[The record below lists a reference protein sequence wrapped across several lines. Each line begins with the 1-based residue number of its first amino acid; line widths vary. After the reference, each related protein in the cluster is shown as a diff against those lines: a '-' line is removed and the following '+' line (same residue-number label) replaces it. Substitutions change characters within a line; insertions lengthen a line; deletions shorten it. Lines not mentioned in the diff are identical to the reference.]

1 MGNMTDDMA
10 KITFVNRDGSE
21 KTVDARDGLSV
32 MEVAIDNDVDIEA
45 ACEGSLACATCHM
58 VLDPAWYEKL
68 DPPSE
73 EEEDM
78 LDLAFGLTRTSRLT
92 CQIRVSDAIDGMRVS
107 LPED

>member
-1 MGNMTDDMA
+1 MA
-10 KITFVNRDGSE
+10 KLTFVNRDGSE
-21 KTVDARDGLSV
+21 TQVDARDGLSV

-58 VLDPAWYEKL
+58 VVDPAWYEKIGG
-68 DPPSE
+68 PSE

-92 CQIRVSDAIDGMRVS
+92 CQIRVSDAIDGIRFT
-107 LPED
+107 LPEE

>member
-1 MGNMTDDMA
+1 MA

-21 KTVDARDGLSV
+21 KVVEAPNGLSV
-32 MEVAIDNDVDIEA
+32 MEVAIDNDIDIEA

-58 VLDPAWYEKL
+58 VVAPEWYDKL

-92 CQIRVSDAIDGMRVS
+92 CQIRISDAVDGLRVQ
-107 LPED
+107 LPEE

>member
-1 MGNMTDDMA
+1 MA
-10 KITFVNRDGSE
+10 KITFVQRDGSE
-21 KTVDARDGLSV
+21 KIVDARDGLSV
-32 MEVAIDNDVDIEA
+32 MEVAIDNDIDIEA

-58 VLDPAWYEKL
+58 VLDPDWYKKL
-68 DPPSE
+68 DAPSE

-92 CQIRVSDAIDGMRVS
+92 CQIRVSDALDGLRVS

>member
-1 MGNMTDDMA
+1 MA
-10 KITFVNRDGSE
+10 KITFVSRDGSE
-21 KTVDARDGLSV
+21 KIVEARNGLSV
-32 MEVAIDNDVDIEA
+32 MEVAIDNDIDIEA

-58 VLDPAWYEKL
+58 VVDPAWYDKL

-92 CQIRVSDAIDGMRVS
+92 CQIRVSDAIDGLRVR
-107 LPED
+107 LPEE

>member
-1 MGNMTDDMA
+1 MA

-21 KTVDARDGLSV
+21 TVVEARDGLSV

-58 VLDPAWYEKL
+58 VVDPAWYERL

-92 CQIRVSDAIDGMRVS
+92 CQIRVSDAVDGLRVS
-107 LPED
+107 LPEE

>member
-1 MGNMTDDMA
+1 MA

-21 KTVDARDGLSV
+21 KIVEARNGLSV
-32 MEVAIDNDVDIEA
+32 MEVAIDNDIDIEA

-58 VLDPAWYEKL
+58 VVDPAWYDKL

-92 CQIRVSDAIDGMRVS
+92 CQIRVSDAIDGLRVR
-107 LPED
+107 LPEE

>member
-1 MGNMTDDMA
+1 MA

-21 KTVDARDGLSV
+21 KVVDARDGLSV

-58 VLDPAWYEKL
+58 VVDAGWYDKL
-68 DPPSE
+68 DPPSD

-92 CQIRVSDAIDGMRVS
+92 CQIRVSGAIDGLRVK
-107 LPED
+107 LPDE

>member
-1 MGNMTDDMA
+1 MA

-21 KTVDARDGLSV
+21 TVVDARDGLSV

-58 VLDPAWYEKL
+58 VVDPDWYDRLDE
-68 DPPSE
+68 PSE

-92 CQIRVSDAIDGMRVS
+92 CQIRVSDAIDGLRVR
-107 LPED
+107 LPEE

>member
-1 MGNMTDDMA
+1 MA

-21 KTVDARDGLSV
+21 KVVEARDGLSV

-58 VLDPAWYEKL
+58 VVDPDWYEKL

-92 CQIRVSDAIDGMRVS
+92 CQIRVSAAIDGLRVR
-107 LPED
+107 LPEE

>member
-1 MGNMTDDMA
+1 MA

-32 MEVAIDNDVDIEA
+32 MEVAIDNDIDIEA

-58 VLDPAWYEKL
+58 VVDPAWYEKL

-92 CQIRVSDAIDGMRVS
+92 CQIRISEAIDGLRVS
-107 LPED
+107 LPEE